1 MIDQLRDNMAVVTEK
16 IQTIPS
22 LKQAVVEAY
31 DSILEQSRQIQRISQ
46 FIDDQFKSA
55 VEVIHNSK
63 GRLIISGMGKSGLI
77 GKKIAATMASTGTSS
92 FYVHPGEAFHGD
104 LGMIRPEDVVLLI
117 TNSGETD
124 EVIKLI
130 PSLKRFGNTIIG
142 MTGKMDS
149 TLARHADITL
159 NVSVEREVDPN
170 NLAPTASTT
179 ATLVM
184 GDALAV
190 ALIHM
195 SDFQPMDFAMF
206 HPGGSLGR
214 KLLTKVKDVMV
225 TDNLPFVSLNDN
237 MHSVIMIM
245 TNSRLGVALVMD
257 ENELIGVI
265 TDGDLR
271 RALVDGVDLKR
282 ATAKETMSTTPI
294 TIDENEMVS
303 FAEDMMK
310 QAHIKQ
316 IVVKNGKDI
325 TGVLEFFQ

>member
-1 MIDQLRDNMAVVTEK
+1 MAVVSDS
-16 IQTIPS
+16 IQTLPTLNQSVI
-22 LKQAVVEAY
+22 EAH
-31 DSILEQSRQIQRISQ
+31 DSILEQSRQIQRLAQ
-46 FIDDQFKSA
+46 FVDEQFKLA
-55 VEVIHNSK
+55 VNAIHNCK

-104 LGMIRPEDVVLLI
+104 LGMIRPEDIVLLI

-130 PSLKRFGNTIIG
+130 PSLKNFGNTIIG

-149 TLARHADITL
+149 TLAQHADITL
-159 NVSVEREVDPN
+159 NVSVEREVCPN

-195 SDFQPMDFAMF
+195 SDFKPMDFAMF

-225 TDNLPFVSLNDN
+225 KNDLPFVKPSDT
-237 MHSVIMIM
+237 MHSVIMTM
-245 TNSRLGVALVMD
+245 TNSRLGLAMVMQED
-257 ENELIGVI
+257 ELIGVI

-271 RALVDGVDLKR
+271 RALAEGVDLKV
-282 ATAKETMSTTPI
+282 ATAKQTMSVAPI
-294 TIDENEMVS
+294 TIQEDAMVADGEEQMRS
-303 FAEDMMK
+303 
-310 QAHIKQ
+310 AHIKQ
-316 IVVKNGKDI
+316 IIVKNSEDFV

>member
-1 MIDQLRDNMAVVTEK
+1 
-16 IQTIPS
+16 
-22 LKQAVVEAY
+22 
-31 DSILEQSRQIQRISQ
+31 
-46 FIDDQFKSA
+46 
-55 VEVIHNSK
+55 
-63 GRLIISGMGKSGLI
+63 
-77 GKKIAATMASTGTSS
+77 
-92 FYVHPGEAFHGD
+92 
-104 LGMIRPEDVVLLI
+104 MIRPEDVVLLI

-142 MTGKMDS
+142 MTGKMES
-149 TLARHADITL
+149 TLAKHADITL

-214 KLLTKVKDVMV
+214 KLLTKVKDVMI
-225 TDNLPFVSLNDN
+225 TENLPFVSLNESMND
-237 MHSVIMIM
+237 VIMVM
-245 TNSRLGVALVMD
+245 TNSRLGIALVMD
-257 ENELIGVI
+257 NDELAGVI

-271 RALVDGVDLKR
+271 RALAEGVHLNV
-282 ATAKETMSTTPI
+282 ATAKDMMSSAPI
-294 TIDENEMVS
+294 TILDTDMV
-303 FAEDMMK
+303 ADGEELMK

-316 IVVKNGKDI
+316 VVVRNEDGHVS
-325 TGVLEFFQ
+325 GVLEFFQ